1 MRPIRPMT
9 SRQSE
14 VGAALVLALVFLVAI
29 GLVLA
34 ALVSVAGTNLVNTS
48 NLQGVRNVEYASDA
62 AVEGAIQ
69 TARHT
74 CPTVAPPAPC
84 VPPSPSAPVTIACPA
99 LQPAQPI
106 NGQMVAV
113 QCTWTVPPGSFGRIA
128 EFDACQTGVPFATC
142 QADAVVKADVTYDD
156 LPAGCTT
163 MSASCPYTL
172 GAGIT
177 VWNWTVER
185 ATS

>member
-1 MRPIRPMT
+1 VRSIGPI
-9 SRQSE
+9 SCGQNE
-14 VGAALVLALVFLVAI
+14 GGASLVLALVFMVVI
-29 GLVLA
+29 SLVLA
-34 ALVSVAGTNLVNTS
+34 ALVSLAGTNLLNTS

-69 TARHT
+69 MARHI
-74 CPTVAPPAPC
+74 CPTVTPPAPC
-84 VPPSPSAPVTIACPA
+84 VPPSPSVPVTVPCPA

-128 EFDACQTGVPFATC
+128 EFDACQTGVTFATC

-163 MSASCPYTL
+163 MSAMCPYTV
-172 GAGIT
+172 GAGLT